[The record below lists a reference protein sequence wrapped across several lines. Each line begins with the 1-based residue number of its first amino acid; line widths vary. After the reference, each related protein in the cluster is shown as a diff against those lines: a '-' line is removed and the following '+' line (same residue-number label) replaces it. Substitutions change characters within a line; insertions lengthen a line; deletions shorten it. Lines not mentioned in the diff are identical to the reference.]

1 MADIKLKVPNLRF
14 KGFTDYWEQRKLGE
28 VTTSLKSYSLT
39 RKYETID
46 TTGYKYIHYGDI
58 HTGKA
63 KKIDNPDKL
72 PSIIKGNY
80 FTLDNGDI
88 VVADASEDYQGI
100 ADAAILLN
108 KNMFSIVA
116 GLHTIAFRPNNK
128 LLSSLFAYY
137 TLQTSNFKHYGYRVG
152 TGLKVFGISNA
163 AFFNYSSFYPTFMEQ
178 QIISKLLN
186 LVERLITLQQRKLE
200 LLKQLKK
207 GFLQKMFAEKN
218 NKQPVLRFKGFH
230 DDWEQRKLGEIVEW
244 SKGSGLSK
252 DALNIQGIG
261 VPVIHYADLYKFNS
275 VQKEVIHWTMNDIG
289 TKIPENNLLFPMSDV
304 TPDGLARTSTV
315 LQSNVKAGGDV
326 LIAKLNKDILSTFM
340 SYQINRNKNQIL
352 PLVTGTTVRHINS
365 KSLSTLKVTVPGKN
379 EQKYVGS
386 ILMRFDSLIALHQR
400 KQNHLKLLK
409 KSLLQ
414 QMFM

>member
-1 MADIKLKVPNLRF
+1 MDKEPKRMVPEVRF
-14 KGFTDYWEQRKLGE
+14 KGFTDDWEQRKLGE

-152 TGLKVFGISNA
+152 TGLKVFGISNE

-186 LVERLITLQQRKLE
+186 LVERLITLQQRKLKQ
-200 LLKQLKK
+200 LKQLKK
-207 GFLQKMFAEKN
+207 AMLQQLFVNDDSKLVPNTRFQGFVNNWKKGKLSENIIEYKKKTTLNNQFPVLTSSRHGIFLQKEYYDGHQVASKN
-218 NKQPVLRFKGFH
+218 NIGYNIVPFGYFTYRHMSDDNIFKFNINILVPYGIVSTLYPVFSVKPNTNKYFVYYYLNYCNQMKRFALIQKQG
-230 DDWEQRKLGEIVEW
+230 
-244 SKGSGLSK
+244 GSRNYMYLSK
-252 DALNIQGIG
+252 LKQLQFVAPSLPEQTYVSDTLIQI
-261 VPVIHYADLYKFNS
+261 DK
-275 VQKEVIHWTMNDIG
+275 
-289 TKIPENNLLFPMSDV
+289 
-304 TPDGLARTSTV
+304 
-315 LQSNVKAGGDV
+315 
-326 LIAKLNKDILSTFM
+326 ILSVYKTM
-340 SYQINRNKNQIL
+340 LNQLNTI
-352 PLVTGTTVRHINS
+352 
-365 KSLSTLKVTVPGKN
+365 
-379 EQKYVGS
+379 
-386 ILMRFDSLIALHQR
+386 
-400 KQNHLKLLK
+400 K
-409 KSLLQ
+409 KFLLQ
-414 QMFM
+414 KLFI

>member
-1 MADIKLKVPNLRF
+1 MDKKPKRMVPEVRF
-14 KGFTDYWEQRKLGE
+14 KGFTDDWEQRKLGE

-152 TGLKVFGISNA
+152 TGLKVFGISNE

-200 LLKQLKK
+200 QLRLLKRAMLQQL
-207 GFLQKMFAEKN
+207 FVN
-218 NKQPVLRFKGFH
+218 NTESLTPNIRFNNFSK
-230 DDWEQRKLGEIVEW
+230 DWEQRKGKFIFK
-244 SKGSGLSK
+244 SKSVKGYPNLPVLSATQDKGMILRDKSGI
-252 DALNIQGIG
+252 DI
-261 VPVIHYADLYKFNS
+261 KFNKKALS
-275 VQKEVIHWTMNDIG
+275 NYKKIEPGDFIVHLRSFQGGFAYSDIEGIASPAYTVFSFIDSKEFNDYFW
-289 TKIPENNLLFPMSDV
+289 KEKFC
-304 TPDGLARTSTV
+304 
-315 LQSNVKAGGDV
+315 
-326 LIAKLNKDILSTFM
+326 
-340 SYQINRNKNQIL
+340 SYNFIQ
-352 PLVTGTTVRHINS
+352 
-365 KSLSTLKVTVPGKN
+365 
-379 EQKYVGS
+379 
-386 ILMRFDSLIALHQR
+386 
-400 KQNHLKLLK
+400 LLK
-409 KSLLQ
+409 KVTYGVRDGRSINYSDFLTLPEKYPLLEEQNKIGNILKKIDNLLSIQQIRAKKLNFLKKFLLQ
-414 QMFM
+414 KLFI

>member
-1 MADIKLKVPNLRF
+1 MDKKPKRMVPEVRF
-14 KGFTDYWEQRKLGE
+14 KGFTDDWEQRKLGE

-152 TGLKVFGISNA
+152 TGLKVFGISNE

-186 LVERLITLQQRKLE
+186 LVERLITLQQRKLKQ
-200 LLKQLKK
+200 LKQLKK
-207 GFLQKMFAEKN
+207 AMLQQLFVNDDSKLVPNTRFQGFVNNWKKGKLSENIIEYKKKTTLNNQFPVLTSSRHGIFLQKEYYDGHQVASKN
-218 NKQPVLRFKGFH
+218 NIGYNIVPFGYFTYRHMSDDNIFKFNINILVPYGIVSTLYPIFSVKPNTNKYFVYYYLNYCNQMKRFALIQKQG
-230 DDWEQRKLGEIVEW
+230 
-244 SKGSGLSK
+244 GSRTYMYLSK
-252 DALNIQGIG
+252 LKQLQFVAPSLPEQTYVSDTLIQI
-261 VPVIHYADLYKFNS
+261 DK
-275 VQKEVIHWTMNDIG
+275 
-289 TKIPENNLLFPMSDV
+289 
-304 TPDGLARTSTV
+304 
-315 LQSNVKAGGDV
+315 
-326 LIAKLNKDILSTFM
+326 ILSVYKTM
-340 SYQINRNKNQIL
+340 LNQLNTI
-352 PLVTGTTVRHINS
+352 
-365 KSLSTLKVTVPGKN
+365 
-379 EQKYVGS
+379 
-386 ILMRFDSLIALHQR
+386 
-400 KQNHLKLLK
+400 K
-409 KSLLQ
+409 KFLLQ
-414 QMFM
+414 KLFI